1 MYYIYHI
8 EGVKVGCTNNP
19 VKRIKTQQGYS
30 DYKILAKTKN
40 IDKACQLEFEWQ
52 DKLGYKRDLRT
63 YKETI
68 NNFKTKKMIHVTNQ
82 TITFKK
88 TFNNKLDGFKFPSFI
103 EVEDYIIEVNNEIKN
118 FLINNNF
125 KSNHSDERYVYIQS
139 LKNYWDVINKPKNNI
154 DIFNDIRQW
163 AKDRGIYEKGNPQT
177 QYVKLMEEAGELAQA
192 ILKEDIN
199 EIKDAIGDMVVV
211 LTNLAHLQSMKI
223 EDCIKSAYNEIKNR
237 EGKMQNGTF
246 VKNK

>member
-8 EGVKVGCTNNP
+8 EGKKVGCTNNLF
-19 VKRIKTQQGYS
+19 KRVTQQQGYY
-30 DYKILAKTKN
+30 DYEILDKTN
-40 IDKACQLEFEWQ
+40 CIDKASALELEWQ
-52 DKLGYKRDLRT
+52 TKLGYKKDIRT

-88 TFNNKLDGFKFPSFI
+88 TFDNKLEGFEFPSFI
-103 EVEDYIIEVNNEIKN
+103 EVDDYIIEVNNEIKD

-125 KSNHSDERYVYIQS
+125 KSKHSNERYVYIQS
-139 LKNYWDVINKPKNNI
+139 LKNFWDVINKPKNNI
-154 DIFNDIRQW
+154 DIFNNIRQW
-163 AKDRGIYEKGNPQT
+163 AKERGIYEKGNPQT

-199 EIKDAIGDMVVV
+199 EIEDAIGDIVVV

-223 EDCIKSAYNEIKNR
+223 EDCIESAYNEIKNR
-237 EGKMQNGTF
+237 KGKMQNGTF